1 MYYIFIIYI
10 YMYYIFIIYI
20 YVLYFHYLYIYT
32 IYIRIW
38 YIFAHSKAQICIYI
52 YLFIYIYIYIY
63 ICIGRDAVCGCFPC
77 TFFSRVPK
85 CFFWN
90 CVYQHKQEVWG
101 RTRSNYTQSQG
112 SSIFLQQGWRIQRGW
127 NLLLQIFNMKHTL
140 EQPQTK
146 KGLKPVSYDLDDE
159 LLFERSRFVFQN
171 SRKWLES
178 AKDRRQWRFRQLP
191 YHTIHH
197 RKNLWNWNITCF
209 NPLSLNSTAFFSI
222 SISVKIV
229 IEENIPM
236 QLLSSQLLT
245 TAIVFVC
252 PMLDIVTGTEFR

>member
-1 MYYIFIIYI
+1 MIPSLMSHPPSLEPSPLVTCHWNQNAASQDMCIVHTYN
-10 YMYYIFIIYI
+10 IYI
-20 YVLYFHYLYIYT
+20 YVLYFHYIYICIIFSLYICIIFSLFIYIYT
-32 IYIRIW
+32 IYIHIW

-52 YLFIYIYIYIY
+52 FIYIYIHIY

-127 NLLLQIFNMKHTL
+127 NLHANISDEAYL
-140 EQPQTK
+140 EQPQK

-159 LLFERSRFVFQN
+159 LLFEGSRFVEEFQEVTWI
-171 SRKWLES
+171 SQRSEA
-178 AKDRRQWRFRQLP
+178 AKVP
-191 YHTIHH
+191 ATA
-197 RKNLWNWNITCF
+197 
-209 NPLSLNSTAFFSI
+209 LSHYS
-222 SISVKIV
+222 
-229 IEENIPM
+229 P
-236 QLLSSQLLT
+236 
-245 TAIVFVC
+245 
-252 PMLDIVTGTEFR
+252 